1 MCLLILKVA
10 NQGDS
15 GEYIKYPATTESGD
29 DNQEERYTQTVT
41 SESVLNQPIQVV
53 AQSATMFP
61 GYGSAREMSAM
72 VSALTQVIS
81 GQRAGDHGAGLGGAI
96 TSSYGGIGVI
106 SPSGVYS
113 SSSSSSPPLSA
124 YSSTSGSGFWS
135 GQKRGREEEG
145 APQLIESVPRV
156 YRGFG
161 DFKSS
166 QGDSSSSGAT
176 VTEEPA
182 ATNIVPTPTAT
193 TTTTTTAP
201 PTSSAETV
209 VSYEETGE
217 RRRRYRGVRQRPW
230 GKWAAEIRDPHK
242 AARVWLGTFDTAE
255 AAARAYDEAAL
266 RFRGSRAK
274 LNFPE
279 HVRILPPPMENVPIS
294 QIPIG
299 LQPTSQLQS
308 LLSQAPQAPPQQG
321 TLPPQFFLSQA
332 DAMRDY
338 MEYSQLLQST
348 GGLHGIQPSS
358 LMEHMIYNQ
367 QMASLQS
374 TVSMTSSLSSSP
386 LLSSSISAPSL
397 AASSSGSLS
406 SSSSSS
412 ASFPLL
418 FADQQ
423 LGYFRPPRNQN
434 PPTGSDFPVPPW
446 TDSSS
451 YPSSTR

>member
-96 TSSYGGIGVI
+96 TSSYG
-106 SPSGVYS
+106 
-113 SSSSSSPPLSA
+113 
-124 YSSTSGSGFWS
+124 
-135 GQKRGREEEG
+135 
-145 APQLIESVPRV
+145 
-156 YRGFG
+156 
-161 DFKSS
+161 
-166 QGDSSSSGAT
+166 

>member
-96 TSSYGGIGVI
+96 TSSYG
-106 SPSGVYS
+106 
-113 SSSSSSPPLSA
+113 
-124 YSSTSGSGFWS
+124 
-135 GQKRGREEEG
+135 
-145 APQLIESVPRV
+145 
-156 YRGFG
+156 
-161 DFKSS
+161 
-166 QGDSSSSGAT
+166 
-176 VTEEPA
+176 
-182 ATNIVPTPTAT
+182 
-193 TTTTTTAP
+193 
-201 PTSSAETV
+201 AETV
-209 VSYEETGE
+209 VSYEESGE

-308 LLSQAPQAPPQQG
+308 LLSQAPQAPPQQA

-367 QMASLQS
+367 QLASLQS

-434 PPTGSDFPVPPW
+434 PPTGSAFPVPPW